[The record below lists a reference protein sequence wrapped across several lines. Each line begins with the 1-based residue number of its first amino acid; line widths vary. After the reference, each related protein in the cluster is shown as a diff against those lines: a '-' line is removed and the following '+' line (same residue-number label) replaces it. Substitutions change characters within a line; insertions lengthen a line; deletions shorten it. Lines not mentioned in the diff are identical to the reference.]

1 MSHSLFWVFQ
11 RERKKTYLCKNR
23 YQCEVLYELYEVLTV
38 LIYTGLSFG
47 DVYLYFPCA
56 LFCYVSSP

>member
-11 RERKKTYLCKNR
+11 RESKNR

-38 LIYTGLSFG
+38 LLYTGLSFG

-56 LFCYVSSP
+56 LFCFVSSP